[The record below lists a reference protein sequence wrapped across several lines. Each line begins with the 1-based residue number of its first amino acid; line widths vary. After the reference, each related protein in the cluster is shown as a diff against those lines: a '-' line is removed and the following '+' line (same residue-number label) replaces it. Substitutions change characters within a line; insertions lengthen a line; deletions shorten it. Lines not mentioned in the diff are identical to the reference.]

1 METSPST
8 VSATANAADSNT
20 VRHGFEAPG
29 DLRPP
34 PSKRV
39 RSSVEK
45 RSSQQASDAEHFATA
60 TTEQRDR
67 QGSESDILKRFGE
80 PLDYPRRRAT
90 IACEI
95 CRSRKSRCDGARPKC
110 RLCTELGAECN
121 YREPGIKLDAGD
133 KLILEQLTRIE
144 GMLHTS
150 LSSGPSLGGPISP
163 ATSNTASEDYQAKRL
178 SSTGATGAGALPLN
192 GLGTWSA
199 NISTMP
205 KTHTTPALH
214 LLQWP
219 VIKDLV
225 SRPCDPQVLLQR
237 EMAREPLDL
246 RQYQPLDFSNL
257 NAYAQAFF
265 ERVNV
270 WYAIVNPYTWW
281 QYYRT
286 AASQNLQS
294 GAESCA
300 VLLVLALGEAAHS
313 GVSIS
318 LLPSGQRPPG
328 MSFFAAAWTML
339 PSLMVSNDVI
349 IAQVFNLAAAY
360 LLYLVR
366 PLEAWSLLCT
376 ASMKQQLLLSSQ
388 HTVPLKQK
396 ELLERVYWNTLLIE
410 SDLLAELDLPHS
422 GIVQFEE
429 IMRLPR
435 SFPYDVTVAGPD
447 EELPG
452 DDDLWYFLAEIALR
466 RLLNRV
472 SHLIYTHKRSATF
485 SIASLE
491 PVVAELD
498 YQLTQWYEGLPIS
511 VKFPRERTPAL
522 SQVQTVL
529 RLRYFACRTI
539 IYRPYIQAV
548 LSDPTLAHD
557 LSVQESCQKCLEA
570 CLRQLETLSEH
581 HEGHLPYLW
590 QGALSLMSQSLLL
603 MGATLN
609 PALRQLL
616 PSDLQMTAIF
626 AEVVAELGRLAHLAP
641 SLDLCAQIVKEA
653 EEKRRLLSSNS
664 EQGNMN

>member
-1 METSPST
+1 MEPSPSA

-60 TTEQRDR
+60 TTEQHDR

-133 KLILEQLTRIE
+133 KLILEQLARIE

-246 RQYQPLDFSNL
+246 RQYQALDFSNL

-265 ERVNV
+265 EKVNV

-339 PSLMVSNDVI
+339 PSLM
-349 IAQVFNLAAAY
+349 
-360 LLYLVR
+360 
-366 PLEAWSLLCT
+366 
-376 ASMKQQLLLSSQ
+376 
-388 HTVPLKQK
+388 K

-435 SFPYDVTVAGPD
+435 SFPYDVTIAGPD

-511 VKFPRERTPAL
+511 VKFPRERTPAA

-616 PSDLQMTAIF
+616 PSELQMTAIF

>member
-1 METSPST
+1 METFPST

-133 KLILEQLTRIE
+133 KLILEQLARIE

-246 RQYQPLDFSNL
+246 RQYQALDFGNL

-286 AASQNLQS
+286 AVSQNMQS

-339 PSLMVSNDVI
+339 PSLM
-349 IAQVFNLAAAY
+349 
-360 LLYLVR
+360 
-366 PLEAWSLLCT
+366 
-376 ASMKQQLLLSSQ
+376 
-388 HTVPLKQK
+388 K
-396 ELLERVYWNTLLIE
+396 EMLERVYWNTLLIE

-435 SFPYDVTVAGPD
+435 SFPYDVTIAGPD

-511 VKFPRERTPAL
+511 VKFPRERTPAA

-616 PSDLQMTAIF
+616 PSDLEMTAIF

>member
-1 METSPST
+1 MS
-8 VSATANAADSNT
+8 
-20 VRHGFEAPG
+20 
-29 DLRPP
+29 
-34 PSKRV
+34 
-39 RSSVEK
+39 
-45 RSSQQASDAEHFATA
+45 
-60 TTEQRDR
+60 
-67 QGSESDILKRFGE
+67 
-80 PLDYPRRRAT
+80 
-90 IACEI
+90 
-95 CRSRKSRCDGARPKC
+95 
-110 RLCTELGAECN
+110 
-121 YREPGIKLDAGD
+121 EPGIKLDAGD
-133 KLILEQLTRIE
+133 KLILEQLARIE

-178 SSTGATGAGALPLN
+178 SSIGATGAGTLPLN

-246 RQYQPLDFSNL
+246 RQYQALDFSNL

-339 PSLMVSNDVI
+339 PSLMVSNEVI
-349 IAQVFNLAAAY
+349 IAQVYNLAAAY

-388 HTVPLKQK
+388 NTVPLKQK

-435 SFPYDVTVAGPD
+435 SFPYDVTIAGPD

-511 VKFPRERTPAL
+511 VKFPRERTPAA

-609 PALRQLL
+609 PALKQLL

-653 EEKRRLLSSNS
+653 EEKRRLLSPNS
-664 EQGNMN
+664 EQGNVI